1 MVLRLCII
9 FALLLL
15 GCSNPY
21 ERDNPTD
28 PIFVYTVT
36 FNASDATSGTPPAA
50 VSGSWGDVIPLPE
63 QGGLAKTGY
72 VFAGWNTGSS
82 NTGTRYKINYA
93 IEGNATLYAMWV
105 SCSDTGY
112 FCDVRDGKLYATTTI
127 GTQVWMKENLNYNAS
142 DSKCY
147 DNLESNCDIYGR
159 LYNWATAM
167 SFDASCNSSSCSSQ
181 VQSKHK
187 GVCPSGWHIPSDAN
201 WNTLINYAGGQATA
215 GKKLKATSGWPNS
228 YGENGNGT
236 DNYGF
241 SALPS
246 GFGGGCKSCI
256 GHGSDGSFEIVGYR
270 GYWWSAT
277 ENNARGYEYEAVCRT
292 IDYYG
297 SDRVSNTNEYKVNF
311 LSVRCVKD

>member
-63 QGGLAKTGY
+63 QDGLAKTGY
-72 VFAGWNTGSS
+72 VFAGWSTM
-82 NTGTRYKINYA
+82 GTRYKTNYA
-93 IEGNATLYAMWV
+93 IEGNTTLYAMWV
-105 SCSDTGY
+105 SCSDIGY
-112 FCDVRDGKLYATTTI
+112 FCDVRDGKLYKTKTI
-127 GTQVWMKENLNYNAS
+127 GTQTWFAENLNYNAS
-142 DSKCY
+142 GSKCY

-187 GVCPSGWHIPSDAN
+187 GICPTGWHIPSDAE
-201 WNTLINYAGGQATA
+201 WNTLMNYAGGQSTA
-215 GKKLKATSGWPNS
+215 GKKLKATSGWG
-228 YGENGNGT
+228 YAKANGGT

-241 SALPS
+241 SALP
-246 GFGGGCKSCI
+246 GGG
-256 GHGSDGSFEIVGYR
+256 GYSDGDFGYLGAN
-270 GYWWSAT
+270 GYWWST
-277 ENNARGYEYEAVCRT
+277 GENSGNYAYHRYIYYERDYIGRT
-292 IDYYG
+292 DDYKSG
-297 SDRVSNTNEYKVNF
+297 LFS
-311 LSVRCVKD
+311 LRCVKD

>member
-1 MVLRLCII
+1 MKTLVLITT
-9 FALLLL
+9 ALTFGVL

-72 VFAGWNTGSS
+72 VFAGWSTMGI
-82 NTGTRYKINYA
+82 RYKTNYA
-93 IEGNATLYAMWV
+93 IEGNTTLYALWV
-105 SCSDTGY
+105 SCSETGY
-112 FCDVRDGKLYATTTI
+112 FCDVRDGKLYKTTTI
-127 GTQVWMKENLNYNAS
+127 GTQVWMAENLNYNAS

-147 DNLESNCDIYGR
+147 NNLESNCDIYGR

-167 SFDASCNSSSCSSQ
+167 GLPSSCNENNCSSQ

-187 GVCPSGWHIPSDAN
+187 GICPTGWHIPSDAE
-201 WNTLINYAGGQATA
+201 WNTLMNYAGGQSTA
-215 GKKLKATSGWPNS
+215 GKKLKTTSGWGWGN
-228 YGENGNGT
+228 YANANGT

-241 SALPS
+241 SALPGGS
-246 GFGGGCKSCI
+246 GHWSGSFDNVGSRGFWWSITELVSSSNTAYFRRMSYDNSSVGGGDVTYKSLL
-256 GHGSDGSFEIVGYR
+256 F
-270 GYWWSAT
+270 
-277 ENNARGYEYEAVCRT
+277 
-292 IDYYG
+292 
-297 SDRVSNTNEYKVNF
+297 
-311 LSVRCVKD
+311 SVRCVKD